1 MPRHEQKRKPLW
13 RRPRCGRKSANA
25 NQWHSCGHSSVK
37 GYLRGWSAGD
47 RAIYERFVSAVEAC
61 GPVTLSPV
69 KTRIG
74 FKVRMTFAAVTLKQH
89 WMDGHIVM
97 ARRLDA
103 PRFFKVESPS
113 PRNHVHYFRLRS
125 PEEIDDAVKSWIEE
139 ACRVGKQEHLRE

>member
-13 RRPRCGRKSANA
+13 RRPRRGRKSANA

-37 GYLRGWSAGD
+37 GHLRGWSAGD

-74 FKVRMTFAAVTLKQH
+74 FWTTHGFSRLSRLRLATMFTIFAS
-89 WMDGHIVM
+89 
-97 ARRLDA
+97 ARR
-103 PRFFKVESPS
+103 K
-113 PRNHVHYFRLRS
+113 RS
-125 PEEIDDAVKSWIEE
+125 TT
-139 ACRVGKQEHLRE
+139 Q